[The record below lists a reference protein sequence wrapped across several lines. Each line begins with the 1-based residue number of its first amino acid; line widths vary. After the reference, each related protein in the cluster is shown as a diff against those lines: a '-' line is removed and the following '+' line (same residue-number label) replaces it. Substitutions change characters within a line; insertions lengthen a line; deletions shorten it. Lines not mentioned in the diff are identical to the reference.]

1 MTQRSL
7 APLALL
13 ALGLAAWAYALSQL
27 PPSAIHSYGLLASA
41 PIWFP
46 LGLAALLAGFLIE
59 LTRPEPRGWL
69 LVACLVVLV
78 VAIYT
83 AAPVI
88 YGGTPEYA
96 WTYKHV
102 GVAQSL
108 GHYGRVTQPWNIYQR
123 WPAFFAGVAG
133 VSALG
138 HVGALS
144 FAAWAPVAFELAD
157 ALLLMSIFCQ
167 LVRERRV
174 AFIGVLIYVGL
185 VAWIGQDYLAPQ
197 AFGYLLWLGIVAIL
211 LRWLRAPPA
220 APKLRGRLARL
231 RARLL
236 AGLEAPLETT
246 TRQRLLAVALVT
258 SIFFS
263 VVAAHQLTPFM
274 ALAGVGALTL
284 LDLVRPRWL
293 WLLLAAITAAYL
305 APRFSFVAENFG
317 VVSSVNP
324 VSNASGVKGAYYRGP
339 EAMTAWICRALAF
352 CMWTLT
358 LAVIV
363 RRRRELGRV
372 AIPALLAFSP
382 FALALVQ
389 NYGGEAIYRI
399 YLFSAP
405 WCSLLIA
412 SALYEVR
419 SPLRRWLSVG
429 VVCTVVLYAGLQGLY
444 GPIQVDSASPDE
456 LAASVWLYD
465 HIPRGS
471 MIALPARNF
480 PAGFVFDYNAY
491 DVQFMPAD
499 YQITSNPWMDEGSLN
514 EVNHWVATLGHR
526 SAYVVVNRGM
536 YSWSDFYG
544 YPTGFK
550 QLVRKIPTAPG
561 WSVVYRSP
569 DVTIY
574 RMVVSPRRT

>member
-1 MTQRSL
+1 M

-27 PPSAIHSYGLLASA
+27 SPLAIHSYGLLASA

-46 LGLAALLAGFLIE
+46 LGLAALLAAFLIE
-59 LTRPEPRGWL
+59 LVRPKPREWL
-69 LVACLVVLV
+69 LVACLVVLI

-83 AAPVI
+83 AAPII

-96 WTYKHV
+96 WTYKHI

-108 GHYGRVTQPWNIYQR
+108 GHYGRVTEPSNIYQR

-138 HVGALS
+138 HVGPLS
-144 FAAWAPVAFELAD
+144 FAAWSPLAFELAD
-157 ALLLMSIFCQ
+157 ALLVLGIFCQ

-174 AFIGVLIYVGL
+174 AFIAVLIYVGL
-185 VAWIGQDYLAPQ
+185 ISWIGQDYLSPQ
-197 AFGYLLWLGIVAIL
+197 AFGYLLWLGIVVIL

-220 APKLRGRLARL
+220 APESRGRVARL
-231 RARLL
+231 RAWLL
-236 AGLEAPLETT
+236 AGLEAPSETKP
-246 TRQRLLAVALVT
+246 RHRLLAVALVAA
-258 SIFFS
+258 IFFS
-263 VVAAHQLTPFM
+263 VVAAHQLTPYM

-284 LDLVRPRWL
+284 LGLVRPRWV
-293 WLLLAAITAAYL
+293 WLLLAAIAAAYL

-317 VVSSVNP
+317 LVSSVNP
-324 VSNASGVKGAYYRGP
+324 VSNASGVKGAYYQGA
-339 EAMTAWICRALAF
+339 EALTAWVCRG
-352 CMWTLT
+352 
-358 LAVIV
+358 LAVSMWSLALLVIA

-372 AIPALLAFSP
+372 MIPAVLAFSP

-405 WCSLLIA
+405 WCALLIA
-412 SALYEVR
+412 SELNELR

-429 VVCTVVLYAGLQGLY
+429 VVCTVALFAGLQGLY
-444 GPIQVDSASPDE
+444 GPIQVDSTAPDE

-465 HIPRGS
+465 HVPHGS
-471 MIALPARNF
+471 LIALPARNF
-480 PAGFVFDYNAY
+480 PVGFVFDYNAY

-499 YQITSNPWMDEGSLN
+499 YQITSNPWMDEGKLS
-514 EVNHWVATLGHR
+514 EVNDWVASLGHR
-526 SAYVVVNRGM
+526 SAYVVVNLGM

-550 QLVRKIPTAPG
+550 DLVRKIPTAPG
-561 WSVVYRSP
+561 WSVVYRNP

-574 RMVVSPRRT
+574 RMDVT